1 MLEYFYQIKRRG
13 DCMKESKNPLTNN
26 QIEELKELLNELK
39 YEQESLSEQTQK
51 NFKVIMQKLM
61 KMQEYNEISDMT
73 NQVFEMRLSNIEDFL
88 FRLEGYIRNIEI
100 KK

>member
-1 MLEYFYQIKRRG
+1 
-13 DCMKESKNPLTNN
+13 MKEQKNPLTND
-26 QIEELKELLNELK
+26 QIEEIKVLLNELK
-39 YEQESLSEQTQK
+39 NEQENLSEQIQK

-88 FRLEGYIRNIEI
+88 FRLEGYIRNQQNKI
-100 KK
+100 KH

>member
-1 MLEYFYQIKRRG
+1 
-13 DCMKESKNPLTNN
+13 MKEQKNPLTND
-26 QIEELKELLNELK
+26 QIEEINVLLNELK
-39 YEQESLSEQTQK
+39 NEQENLSEQTQK

-88 FRLEGYIRNIEI
+88 FRLEGYIRNQQ
-100 KK
+100 K

>member
-1 MLEYFYQIKRRG
+1 MTIIIQRRG
-13 DCMKESKNPLTNN
+13 DCMEEIKNPLTND
-26 QIEELKELLNELK
+26 QIEEIKVLLNIVKE
-39 YEQESLSEQTQK
+39 EQENLSEQTQK

-88 FRLEGYIRNIEI
+88 FRLEGYIRAQI
-100 KK
+100 K

>member
-1 MLEYFYQIKRRG
+1 MLESFYKIQGRG
-13 DCMKESKNPLTNN
+13 DCMEEKNPLTNN
-26 QIEELKELLNELK
+26 QIGEIKVLLNELK
-39 YEQESLSEQTQK
+39 EEQSNLSEQTQK

-61 KMQEYNEISDMT
+61 KMQEYHEISDMT

-88 FRLEGYIRNIEI
+88 FRLEGYIRNQ

>member
-1 MLEYFYQIKRRG
+1 MEG
-13 DCMKESKNPLTNN
+13 EKNPLTND
-26 QIEELKELLNELK
+26 QIEEIKVLLNELK
-39 YEQESLSEQTQK
+39 NEQENLSETAQK

-88 FRLEGYIRNIEI
+88 FRLEGYIRAQKI
-100 KK
+100 K

>member
-1 MLEYFYQIKRRG
+1 MEEQ
-13 DCMKESKNPLTNN
+13 KNPLTND
-26 QIEELKELLNELK
+26 QIEEIKALLNELK
-39 YEQESLSEQTQK
+39 NEQESLSEQTQK

-88 FRLEGYIRNIEI
+88 FRLEGYIRNQN
-100 KK
+100 K

>member
-1 MLEYFYQIKRRG
+1 MEE
-13 DCMKESKNPLTNN
+13 MKNPLTND
-26 QIEELKELLNELK
+26 QIEEIKALLNVVKE
-39 YEQESLSEQTQK
+39 EQVSLSEQTQK

-88 FRLEGYIRNIEI
+88 FRLEGYIRSQS
-100 KK
+100 K